1 MARNLSLER
10 EVLIF
15 ESTSAT
21 GNTKFRV
28 PLSPQ
33 SVESVRA
40 VQAAGTTEL
49 RLLELNTPMRGRL
62 IFGTKHGD
70 AQEILAKI
78 LEICRSKGIATDVTS
93 EPAR

>member
-1 MARNLSLER
+1 MPRYLSLEK

-15 ESTSAT
+15 ENRSAT
-21 GNTKFRV
+21 GNTKMRV

-33 SVESVRA
+33 SVESVNA
-40 VQAAGTTEL
+40 TQVPGTNEL

-70 AQEILAKI
+70 AQDVLAKI
-78 LEICRSKGIATDVTS
+78 LEICKSKGIEMNITAEAAD
-93 EPAR
+93 